1 MRPVPDHDPR
11 FKSLYGKP
19 KAFSDPYNECPA
31 EIQRELLGKKP
42 DQMGWRDFAQIFEAG
57 VAPATYEE
65 GLYFLPEAFDC
76 LRRNIDGDGI
86 QIDSAVVWFLSHHTA
101 RLKTD
106 NLLAACRDEVD
117 RCFAHW
123 TRHFF
128 VTHFDQAACE
138 AKGWRLKRYNIVKDS
153 QVLSETIQS
162 LEWHETHRGWG
173 ESFIAQLAGSENDP
187 LRSAWFLE
195 YAHEATPCLEQSL
208 LERHA
213 QTVLEAKDLFCA
225 YPTYWEDVFTDL
237 NL

>member
-1 MRPVPDHDPR
+1 MPDNDPR

-19 KAFSDPYNECPA
+19 TAFSDPYGECPA
-31 EIQRELLGKKP
+31 EIQREILGKKP
-42 DQMGWRDFAQIFEAG
+42 EQMGLRDFSEIFAVG

-86 QIDSAVVWFLSHHTA
+86 QIDSAVVWFLSHHA
-101 RLKTD
+101 DRLKTD
-106 NLLAACRDEVD
+106 NLLAACRNEME

-123 TRHFF
+123 THQFF
-128 VTHFDQAACE
+128 VTHFDRAACE
-138 AKGWRLKRYNIVKDS
+138 AKGWRLKRYNIVSNS
-153 QVLSETIQS
+153 QVLNETIEA
-162 LEWHETHRGWG
+162 LERHETHRAWG

-195 YAHEATPCLEQSL
+195 YAREGTACLEQSL

-213 QTVLEAKDLFCA
+213 RTVLEATDLFDA
-225 YPTYWEDVFTDL
+225 YPTYWEDIFTDL